1 MQRTREP
8 CSYKLKFIGL
18 LIILVGQGFIFNLF
32 SQNSVPDS
40 SRIKAIPLSK
50 INTKDGEYSPFKFKD
65 RFYFVSDREN
75 DFAVIYYDANNSHQF
90 SDLYKAT
97 IIDTLRFKKPVPI
110 SSQIKTKFYIGPSCE
125 TNDGFYCT
133 VNNAALVRSNKKL
146 PLQINF
152 LGKDEKNHLLKP
164 KKISFGLHDTISCA
178 QPSVWADT
186 LMFFASDLFGSTGK
200 IDLFYSIKKNGEWQR
215 PISCG
220 NKVNTEYNELFPFFT
235 NNTLYFASDRPN
247 GYGGLDIYQINIF
260 EDNPELKLLSNPI
273 NSKADDFGVY
283 IDSLETSGYFSSNRT
298 GNDDI
303 YYFNTIVPSFDDCK
317 EMKSNNYCF
326 TFYEEAS
333 MDTKDTTAMEYEWS
347 FGDGGKK
354 RGLEVSH
361 CYAGEGKFLVEL
373 NVVDKTSG
381 QVFFNEVN
389 YEFEIKNIVQI
400 YIHAPDTAKR
410 GTEIV
415 FDPSYTN
422 IDSLEIKKYYWD
434 FGDGAYSFEEKPKHV
449 YVKEGTYTVKLGLD
463 GMRNKKKFKECTTK
477 KIVISDKVDKPIYA
491 FTPPIKTEP
500 KVDYKQKMMDSIAIA
515 DKAYHDFILK
525 KEKEDS
531 IANSKKIVG
540 KELKDTSEKM
550 VGILPKIEKDD
561 EFKDIKNVYAFK
573 ENDSTIS
580 YRVHIGASPE
590 KIDMNDPAFKG
601 LKDLTVVKVDNMYH
615 YFYGKTK
622 SMKEIVPYYERSRD
636 EGFNSSIISTFAKD
650 TLMNNPNLKYQYL
663 MVKDT
668 IKKGVVRPSLNKA
681 LTNNNTSVKTNTTST
696 KTNTTTTKT
705 NKTDVVVKEKIEP
718 DNLNTKNNTV
728 SDKINVPEVT
738 GNRVEIGSYKTK
750 QPPNEF
756 SKFGNVL
763 EVLSK
768 DGSYKYFTED
778 VKTPE
783 NARDLKEVLVSLG
796 YTNAKVV
803 GEKSSVKS
811 STKQNN
817 FVQPPFMDPSRS
829 PVAYR
834 VQIGAYRTPK
844 PKNAFDALK
853 GAVKEFKT
861 DDGWYKYV
869 TEDVKTL
876 ENALDLQNA
885 LLSMGYSNSFVTAYQ
900 GNKRISLIESVLDG
914 LCVYFNLDSYK
925 VLPTEMEKIDFYFK
939 KYTNKTIKE
948 VELEGNT
955 CNLGTAEYNFKLSER
970 RVLAVEQALTPYV
983 KVKVNRKFLG
993 EFYPLYDNSTE
1004 RSRKLNRRVD
1014 VIILN

>member
-1 MQRTREP
+1 MRRIRGQ

-18 LIILVGQGFIFNLF
+18 LIILVGQGFLFNLF

-40 SRIKAIPLSK
+40 ARIKAIPLSK

-75 DFAVIYYDANNSHQF
+75 DFAVIYYDESNSHQF

-97 IIDTLRFKKPVPI
+97 IIDTLRFKKPTSI

-133 VNNAALVRSNKKL
+133 VNNAALVRSKRKL

-152 LGKDEKNHLLKP
+152 LGKDEKNKLRKP
-164 KKISFGLHDTISCA
+164 VKISFGLNDTISCA

-186 LMFFASDLFGSTGK
+186 LMFFASDLYGSTGK
-200 IDLFYSIKKNGEWQR
+200 IDLFYSIKKNGEWQK

-247 GYGGLDIYQINIF
+247 GYGGLDVYQINIF
-260 EDNPELKLLSNPI
+260 EENPKVKLLSNPI

-303 YYFNTIVPSFDDCK
+303 YYFNTIVPSFDNCI

-361 CYAGEGKFLVEL
+361 CYDGEGKFLVEL
-373 NVVDKTSG
+373 NVVDKTTG

-400 YIHAPDTAKR
+400 YIYAPDTAKT
-410 GTEIV
+410 GTEIL

-434 FGDGAYSFEEKPKHV
+434 FGDGAYSFEEKPMHV
-449 YVKEGTYTVKLGLD
+449 YAKEGTYTVKLGLD
-463 GMRNKKKFKECTTK
+463 GTRNNKKFKECTTK
-477 KIVISDKVDKPIYA
+477 KIVISDKVDKPIFA
-491 FTPPIKTEP
+491 FTPPIKHNP
-500 KVDYKQKMMDSIAIA
+500 PIDYQQRIKDSIAKHEK
-515 DKAYHDFILK
+515 DFYDFIVK

-531 IANSKKIVG
+531 IKNIKTFVALEVKN
-540 KELKDTSEKM
+540 KDEEK

-561 EFKDIKNVYAFK
+561 KYKNISNVYAFSEK
-573 ENDSTIS
+573 DSTIS
-580 YRVHIGASPE
+580 YRVHIGTSPDN
-590 KIDMNDPAFKG
+590 IDLKDPAFKN
-601 LKDLTVVKVDNMYH
+601 LNELSVVKIDNMYH

-622 SMKEIVPYYERSRD
+622 TMDAIVPYYDKSKD

-650 TLMNNPNLKYQYL
+650 TLMNNQSMRYQYQ
-663 MVKDT
+663 MMKDT

-681 LTNNNTSVKTNTTST
+681 IASNTTSVKSNTVAV
-696 KTNTTTTKT
+696 KGNDAIVKNTITPDKVDPKD
-705 NKTDVVVKEKIEP
+705 NVKESEAI
-718 DNLNTKNNTV
+718 
-728 SDKINVPEVT
+728 VPEVK

-750 QPPNEF
+750 QPPDKF
-756 SKFGNVL
+756 SAIGNVT

-768 DGSYKYFTED
+768 DGTYRYFTED

-783 NARDLKEVLVSLG
+783 NARDLKEVLVSMG

-803 GEKSSVKS
+803 GEKSSTKS
-811 STKQNN
+811 STKQTNLL
-817 FVQPPFMDPSRS
+817 QPPFLDPTRS

-834 VQIGAYRTPK
+834 VQIGAYRNQK

-853 GAVKEFKT
+853 GAVKEFQT
-861 DDGWYKYV
+861 PDGWYKYV

-885 LLSMGYSNSFVTAYQ
+885 LLSMGYSNAFVTAYQ
-900 GNKRISLIESVLDG
+900 GSKRISLIESVLDG
-914 LCVYFNLDSYK
+914 LSVYFNLDSYK
-925 VLPTEMEKIDFYFK
+925 VLPTEIEKIDFYFK

-970 RVLAVEQALTPYV
+970 RVLAVEQVLTPYV